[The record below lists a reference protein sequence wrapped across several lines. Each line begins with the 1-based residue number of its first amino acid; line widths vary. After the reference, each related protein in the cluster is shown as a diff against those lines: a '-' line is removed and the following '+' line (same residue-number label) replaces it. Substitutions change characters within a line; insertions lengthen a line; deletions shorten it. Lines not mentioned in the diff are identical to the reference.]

1 MVKLF
6 IDNTVT
12 CHLGTHFLSTNCRY
26 GTQFLAEKC
35 YVLNANVFNL
45 KKKTVKIIKLSNTTK
60 V

>member
-12 CHLGTHFLSTNCRY
+12 CHLSTHFLSTNCRY

-45 KKKTVKIIKLSNTTK
+45 KKKKKNCKNNKIK
-60 V
+60 